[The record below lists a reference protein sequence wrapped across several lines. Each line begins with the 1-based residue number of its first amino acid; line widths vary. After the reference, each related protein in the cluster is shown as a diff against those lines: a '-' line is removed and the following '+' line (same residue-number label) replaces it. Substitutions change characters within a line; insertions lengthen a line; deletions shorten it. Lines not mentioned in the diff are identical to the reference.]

1 MYNPMELTGRT
12 ILVTGAS
19 SGIGRETAVLL
30 SRLGARVVLVAR
42 NQERLFETLSLMAG
56 EGHIVHPFDL
66 SKFQEV
72 PGMFSELVEKTGPL
86 NGLVHSAG
94 TTITLPYKM
103 FSPRNIDDVMG
114 VNFNAAV
121 TLSQQFSKK
130 KHHAPASSI
139 IFISSIS
146 GLVGKQGN
154 AIYSASKGALN
165 GLMKTLAIELAPAIR
180 VNCVNP
186 GYVMT
191 ELTENLNDKLT
202 DNGIANIRAM
212 HPLGIGSPVD
222 VANAVAFL
230 LADSGRW
237 ITGTTMV
244 VDGGYTAH

>member
-1 MYNPMELTGRT
+1 
-12 ILVTGAS
+12 
-19 SGIGRETAVLL
+19 
-30 SRLGARVVLVAR
+30 
-42 NQERLFETLSLMAG
+42 
-56 EGHIVHPFDL
+56 
-66 SKFQEV
+66 
-72 PGMFSELVEKTGPL
+72 
-86 NGLVHSAG
+86 
-94 TTITLPYKM
+94 
-103 FSPRNIDDVMG
+103 
-114 VNFNAAV
+114 
-121 TLSQQFSKK
+121 
-130 KHHAPASSI
+130 
-139 IFISSIS
+139 
-146 GLVGKQGN
+146 
-154 AIYSASKGALN
+154 
-165 GLMKTLAIELAPAIR
+165 MKTLAIELAPAIR